1 MGIIICIQRVLPR
14 KSNWFD
20 SNMFHLR
27 ETNHISQ
34 GSRQTEAIGC
44 VCVCGEIEREGDF
57 KEFTHSIA
65 GTDKS
70 KICRTSQQS
79 GDAGKS

>member
-44 VCVCGEIEREGDF
+44 VCVCVERETGELGSSSP
-57 KEFTHSIA
+57 KA
-65 GTDKS
+65 V
-70 KICRTSQQS
+70 CRQNSFLLGKVGLGSSQAF
-79 GDAGKS
+79 D